1 MDANAR
7 KAVMT
12 FFLDKLQ
19 LLKER
24 SDKLKE
30 DTERTLTEY
39 RIQSYELQKLLQEI
53 CDHSSLELISDC
65 NYHNNVD
72 DSYTEC
78 KICGKRIN

>member
-19 LLKER
+19 HLKER

-39 RIQSYELQKLLQEI
+39 RLQSYEFKKLLQEI
-53 CDHSSLELISDC
+53 CDHSSVELISDW